1 MENKSSNIR
10 IRRPFPESNAPPSLL
25 PSSSMHRL
33 GWSVQQG
40 IQIYREDGLDYLWQ
54 IWVAYAGK
62 HMTCKDNTACIQA
75 VLFFCA

>member
-1 MENKSSNIR
+1 MY
-10 IRRPFPESNAPPSLL
+10 
-25 PSSSMHRL
+25 RL